1 MAHDDPICSLTTHD
15 NKLYS
20 GSLRSIK
27 VIIIIIIIIINV
39 NIILRY
45 GIFLIIISYS
55 RHFLH
60 RTTG

>member
-27 VIIIIIIIIINV
+27 VIMIIIIINV

-45 GIFLIIISYS
+45 GIFLIIISCS
-55 RHFLH
+55 RHYLH

>member
-27 VIIIIIIIIINV
+27 VIMIIIIINV

-55 RHFLH
+55 RLYLH

>member
-27 VIIIIIIIIINV
+27 VIIIIIIIINV

-55 RHFLH
+55 RHCLH